1 MDPADDLL
9 EGDFVSKFVNFKRF
23 LWFAGLYLGSLI
35 SIGGFANGIN
45 WALHQL
51 V

>member
-1 MDPADDLL
+1 MKSSGDLL
-9 EGDFVSKFVNFKRF
+9 EDDFDSRFVNFKRF

-35 SIGGFANGIN
+35 SIGGLANGIN
-45 WALHQL
+45 WVLHWL